1 MVDTKELFE
10 TLEREQ
16 LQEKKR
22 KIKEWLKMTFKDL
35 FNLIKMV
42 KNSGIEDIKLV
53 DLKKILRG

>member
-1 MVDTKELFE
+1 MLDTKELFE